1 MTFEMLTGDLLFN
14 PKRDQNEVYGKND
27 DHIAQMM

>member
-1 MTFEMLTGDLLFN
+1 MLTGDLLFN
-14 PKRDQNEVYGKND
+14 PKRDDNQTFGKND